1 MDRYFFDVYNSE
13 GPVLDENGQ
22 LFASKE
28 SARDEALRVLQ
39 DVARDEMP
47 DRDLFKLTVKVR
59 GENGAKVFEASLIL
73 TSGWI
78 AKDSQAR

>member
-13 GPVLDENGQ
+13 GQVLDEEGQ

-28 SARDEALRVLQ
+28 SAKDEALRVLQ

-59 GENGAKVFEASLIL
+59 SENGADVFEASLIL
-73 TSGWI
+73 MSGWT
-78 AKDSQAR
+78 ADQA

>member
-1 MDRYFFDVYNSE
+1 MDRYFFDIYNSE
-13 GPVLDENGQ
+13 GQVLDEEGQ

-28 SARDEALRVLQ
+28 SAKDEDLRVLQ

-59 GENGAKVFEASLIL
+59 SENGAKVFEASRIL
-73 TSGWI
+73 TSGWT
-78 AKDSQAR
+78 AKQP